1 MKPQNRHISNNQG
14 LGVVRNSKL
23 MDWKRK
29 QATLGNYKTKC
40 IQPVGVSLRW
50 SESESISNM
59 VGFFLVEVG
68 RRQVGGMVT
77 ARFLVFGLGYFW
89 VFEMRWALLGLSLF
103 FWFGLLVYLMYPI
116 FGWFLISYSWSFF
129 CREKKTK
136 PNAYIWREKIISLLK
151 RFSEIMHVNYCM

>member
-1 MKPQNRHISNNQG
+1 MHTTCG
-14 LGVVRNSKL
+14 CFVAV
-23 MDWKRK
+23 
-29 QATLGNYKTKC
+29 
-40 IQPVGVSLRW
+40 VGVRIYIKHGW
-50 SESESISNM
+50 
-59 VGFFLVEVG
+59 FFLVEVG

-129 CREKKTK
+129 CREKKNKTK
-136 PNAYIWREKIISLLK
+136 CIHMEGENHKFVEEIQRDNA
-151 RFSEIMHVNYCM
+151 C